1 MRSAYIMM
9 ALAGALLAG
18 DDPGGWSKAKWGM
31 TDEEIL
37 KAFDGQAK
45 RWENAA
51 PGQRGGLAIYGLEIA
66 GVKFDVS
73 MGFDKEDKLLGV
85 SFAPSDQMEESR
97 KVLDGHAS
105 AQVLA
110 MRAKAT
116 FQALENLLV
125 EKYGRPWKSDEGTNS
140 TEMQWTFPTTVITLS
155 RDVVGSAELTLSWVH
170 LIYRQRGANPL

>member
-1 MRSAYIMM
+1 MM
-9 ALAGALLAG
+9 TLAVALVAG

-31 TDEEIL
+31 TGEEIL
-37 KAFDGQAK
+37 KAFNGQVK
-45 RWENAA
+45 RRENAE
-51 PGQRGGLAIYGLEIA
+51 PGQRALVIYGLEIA

-73 MGFDKEDKLLGV
+73 IGLDEEDKLLGV
-85 SFAPSDQMEESR
+85 GFTPSDQNEESR
-97 KVLDGHAS
+97 KVLEGHAS

-155 RDVVGSAELTLSWVH
+155 RRVVGSAELTLTWVH
-170 LIYRQRGANPL
+170 LIYKQRAANPL